1 MKGVSHARACAR
13 REKPEGGA
21 ASLRPPSCIRRL
33 PDAERARR
41 RAVLPPSSR
50 ESFTV
55 LQNRAKTSIKPSKT
69 DNHERFWN
77 RDRASRSRE
86 SKQPCFGNDLL
97 VISQLLM
104 QS

>member
-41 RAVLPPSSR
+41 RAVFAARRR
-50 ESFTV
+50 E
-55 LQNRAKTSIKPSKT
+55 NRP
-69 DNHERFWN
+69 RFLEIG
-77 RDRASRSRE
+77 R
-86 SKQPCFGNDLL
+86 
-97 VISQLLM
+97 
-104 QS
+104 